1 MLDENFIIQK
11 SIPLVNELRKSKLDL
26 QGFKLIEV
34 YLSKINSHKP
44 DKRTVTFT
52 IAELEKIYGNTLNA
66 SRIKET
72 LQAVF
77 DLEVSDI
84 TADPVITE
92 TKIKLFE
99 LSQFKYNE
107 SGIQEIILQCSE
119 SAMQYIF
126 NIEELRYLRYKLRN
140 VAQLTKKYSYQ
151 LFMYLLEH
159 KFQENWIISISELIE
174 TLNAPYNNYYEL
186 NRYILKPCINEI
198 NELTSLKC
206 DYYNIRRGQDRT
218 TKEIG
223 FIINSWAELE
233 KVMKEPEPEPSLIET
248 AFTELA
254 EQEPEQAE
262 ELDSRTA
269 LFMDCFD
276 GAFTIPQVQL
286 LIATVNLDK
295 IEQSQYGADIDKYN
309 HLRKLYKRLIVEEQE
324 KKITNRFKY
333 FLSMVE
339 NYKGG
344 EPK

>member
-1 MLDENFIIQK
+1 MLNGNFIIQK
-11 SIPLVNELRKSKLDL
+11 SIPLVAELRKSKLDL

-44 DKRTVTFT
+44 NERTVTFT

-77 DLEVSDI
+77 DLEVKDI
-84 TADPVITE
+84 TADVEITE

-107 SGIQEIILQCSE
+107 NGIQEIILQCSE
-119 SAMQYIF
+119 SAMKYIF

-159 KFQENWIISISELIE
+159 KFEENWIVSISELIE

-206 DYYNIRRGQDRT
+206 DYYNIRRGQDRS

-233 KVMKEPEPEPSLIET
+233 KVMKEPEQSFIET

-254 EQEPEQAE
+254 EQDQTQAE

-276 GAFTIPQVQL
+276 GAFTIAQVQL
-286 LIATVNLDK
+286 LISTVNLDR

-309 HLRKLYKRLIVEEQE
+309 HLRRLYKRLIVEEQE

-333 FLSMVE
+333 LLSMVE